1 MVQVIR
7 EIQAERDEDEG
18 SWQWSFDGSYIGKR
32 FRSEVENND
41 SLKTKEGI
49 SVYELPSMELL
60 KT

>member
-1 MVQVIR
+1 MVEVIR
-7 EIQAERDEDEG
+7 EFQTERDEDET

-32 FRSEVENND
+32 FRSEVEKNG
-41 SLKTKEGI
+41 STKTKDGI